1 MRVAALLPAATDM
14 VIALGAGDQLVA
26 VTHACT
32 VPARW
37 AGVPRVTRSRL
48 AVAGASEIDAQ
59 VSDLSAAGAPLFDL
73 DEQLLAAQ
81 RPDVILTQA
90 VCDVCAVRDE
100 DVRAVAARLAPAPR
114 VTTLGASTVNGIL
127 DDITTV
133 GRALDIAG
141 EAEELV
147 AGLRNRM
154 GTVHR
159 KLKAART
166 RRPCVLVLEWI
177 EPAFTAGHWVPDM
190 VRRAGGREMIGQT
203 GKVSRRISLEELHNV
218 NPDVVL
224 VAPCG
229 YGLAAAFDEA
239 ATQAG
244 KEWWPWPRSTPVW
257 VLDANRLASS
267 PGPGVVHGIEVLAA
281 ILHPEMFGDP
291 SPRDALLLSRP

>member
-32 VPARW
+32 LPARL
-37 AGVPRVTRSRL
+37 AGVPRVTRSRVT
-48 AVAGASEIDAQ
+48 VAGASEIDAR

-73 DEQLLAAQ
+73 DEALLAAQ
-81 RPDVILTQA
+81 HPDVILTQA
-90 VCDVCAVRDE
+90 VCDVCAVREE
-100 DVRAVAARLAPAPR
+100 DARAVAARLAPAPR
-114 VTTLGASTVNGIL
+114 VATLGASTVDGIL
-127 DDITTV
+127 DDITSV
-133 GRALDIAG
+133 GRALDIPD

-147 AGLRNRM
+147 AGLRSRM
-154 GTVHR
+154 GSVHR

-177 EPAFTAGHWVPDM
+177 EPAFSAGHWVPDM
-190 VRRAGGREMIGQT
+190 VRRAGGHEMIGQA
-203 GKVSRRISLEELHNV
+203 GKVSRRISIDELRNV
-218 NPDVVL
+218 KPDVVL

-229 YGLAAAFDEA
+229 YSLAEAFQEATAQAAKDL
-239 ATQAG
+239 
-244 KEWWPWPRSTPVW
+244 WPWPRSTPIW
-257 VLDANRLASS
+257 VVNANRLTSG

-291 SPRDALLLSRP
+291 SPQDAVLLS